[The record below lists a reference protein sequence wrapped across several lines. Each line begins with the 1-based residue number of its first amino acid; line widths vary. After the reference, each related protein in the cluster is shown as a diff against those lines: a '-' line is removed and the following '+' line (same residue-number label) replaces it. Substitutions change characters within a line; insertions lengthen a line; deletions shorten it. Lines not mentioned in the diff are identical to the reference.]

1 MGFLILEV
9 KLKKKRLIQLT
20 KETEVPLKAKN
31 KLKLTCFSGI
41 KFFFLLNIGFTFCKT
56 VIPRNSICLA

>member
-41 KFFFLLNIGFTFCKT
+41 KFFFIEYRFYIL
-56 VIPRNSICLA
+56 